1 MIQDALQPNSRRA
14 YAGFTLVELMVTVV
28 IMGIVSVAV
37 IPSMDN
43 VRSMR
48 SGAARDD
55 LVRYI
60 HVARGRAVASGTP
73 RGIQVDLTD
82 SSLTMVKLNRRG
94 VVTPETDPLTNADRT
109 IDLSELYPGVRIT
122 DMLNGDGIGGSGT
135 MWFDFESN
143 PMTYNTV
150 SKTFTLNTQSVT
162 ISLSSGERV
171 VIYPYSGTI
180 EVQSG
185 GGI

>member
-1 MIQDALQPNSRRA
+1 MIRDDVQLDLRSRS
-14 YAGFTLVELMVTVV
+14 AGFTLVELMVTVV

-37 IPSMDN
+37 IPAMDN

-73 RGIQVDLTD
+73 RGIQVDLAD
-82 SSLTMVKLNRRG
+82 SSLTMVRLDRRG
-94 VVTPETDPLTNADRT
+94 AVEPEIDPLTNADRT
-109 IDLSELYPGVRIT
+109 VDLSELYPGVGIT
-122 DMLNGDGIGGSGT
+122 DMTNGDGIGGSGIV
-135 MWFDFESN
+135 WFDFESN
-143 PMTYNTV
+143 PMTYNTASRV
-150 SKTFTLNTQSVT
+150 FTLNTQSVT